1 MLPLSGDLFDPSAE
15 AIVDKLL
22 ICAAVHEPWSGRATQ
37 EGFIEV
43 AVSGL
48 ASMSTAFGWGGY
60 APSHHG
66 NQRACDLSSG
76 QTSAGHLGH
85 QCSQA
90 PGRPILHL
98 VSSSRRPRREA
109 YYVNSGSSSSA
120 ERSLGGCRKDPP
132 RLEVA
137 PMGEDAPG
145 DASQLV
151 GERDRQHVVMQ
162 APSGGLDPG
171 FEPVTLPAARLDQ
184 NGPRRSHTLGQAHW
198 LVPLAVSARDGAG
211 NLWPLAA

>member
-1 MLPLSGDLFDPSAE
+1 MHQCIRPLGGVVVPRAIMDINALRSHYRTDFSGPF
-15 AIVDKLL
+15 
-22 ICAAVHEPWSGRATQ
+22 
-37 EGFIEV
+37 
-43 AVSGL
+43 
-48 ASMSTAFGWGGY
+48 
-60 APSHHG
+60 
-66 NQRACDLSSG
+66 
-76 QTSAGHLGH
+76 GH

-109 YYVNSGSSSSA
+109 DYVNSGSSSSA

-162 APSGGLDPG
+162 APSIRSSSRRQSPARSSMTRAMRGDRTSQRVARMPG
-171 FEPVTLPAARLDQ
+171 
-184 NGPRRSHTLGQAHW
+184 N
-198 LVPLAVSARDGAG
+198 SARRKRSPCRTAT
-211 NLWPLAA
+211 PRSKRKARI

>member
-1 MLPLSGDLFDPSAE
+1 MY
-15 AIVDKLL
+15 
-22 ICAAVHEPWSGRATQ
+22 
-37 EGFIEV
+37 
-43 AVSGL
+43 
-48 ASMSTAFGWGGY
+48 TAFGWGGC

-66 NQRACDLSSG
+66 NQRACDLISG
-76 QTSAGHLGH
+76 QTSAGHLSH

-90 PGRPILHL
+90 SGRPILHL

-109 YYVNSGSSSSA
+109 DYVNSGSSSSA

-151 GERDRQHVVMQ
+151 GECDRQHVVMQ
-162 APSGGLDPG
+162 APSGGHGTTSAATRLPHVHPG
-171 FEPVTLPAARLDQ
+171 RRR
-184 NGPRRSHTLGQAHW
+184 GRSSCRYRCRSRRSHSSGSQTCVLHIWYLLPAYVLTEAGARPDHPISGQ
-198 LVPLAVSARDGAG
+198 SSTS
-211 NLWPLAA
+211 